1 MSIDRRIDL
10 DNGFT
15 QRFAPQTFDQPGTSL
30 KSDTPPSDSDRKAF
44 EDAMAADAAAPPPGK
59 PASTDAPPAPFAL
72 FGAARAEGAAS
83 APPVPSG
90 LANVLSQSAEQLMV
104 NDQDGRREVRV
115 ELKDDVF
122 PGVSV
127 AVFEDEGRLV
137 ACFTCAVEPSRERLT
152 AAAPALARE
161 LAQSLSRATR
171 VQVQTDDPEDPCLV
185 EASAEAN
192 AESRTD
198 ASP

>member
-15 QRFAPQTFDQPGTSL
+15 QRFAPQTFEQAGTSL
-30 KSDTPPSDSDRKAF
+30 KSDTPPSDTDRKAF
-44 EDAMAADAAAPPPGK
+44 EDAMSAEHDAASAAAK
-59 PASTDAPPAPFAL
+59 PKANEALLAPPAPFAL
-72 FGAARAEGAAS
+72 FGTARTDASGQAA
-83 APPVPSG
+83 VPSG
-90 LANVLSQSAEQLMV
+90 LADVLSQSAEQLMI

-127 AVFEDEGRLV
+127 AVFENEGRLV
-137 ACFTCAVEPSRERLT
+137 AAFTCSDESSRERL
-152 AAAPALARE
+152 AACAPALAKE
-161 LAQSLSRATR
+161 LAQSLSRATL
-171 VQVQTDDPEDPCLV
+171 VQVQTDDPDDPCLV
-185 EASAEAN
+185 EAGA
-192 AESRTD
+192 D